1 MKAALGTLAF
11 ALTLLAT
18 ASVHAQAWIAAPGD
32 GYASVG
38 LQLISGSKTFDATGG
53 ITSIEDVYRQTSVT
67 AYAEVG
73 VVERWLMVTAGG
85 EVYRRNTWERHARTE
100 GMGDLRLGAYTGL
113 LQGRMNLSAGLEVGV
128 PTGDGAPMYAIPPD
142 DEAIGQALALPTGD
156 GEVDVTPRLAFGTSL
171 GGERWPLG
179 HYVQVTAGARLRTA
193 GLHHGMAWSAELGT
207 SGPASVSLDRLWL
220 VLRLAGEET
229 FAPSGTGG
237 GFTGL
242 GDGVAWRSYELA
254 LRVELVAGLGVWGRY
269 ASAFSARNVIAA
281 SPLSAG
287 VDVRW

>member
-1 MKAALGTLAF
+1 MRATV
-11 ALTLLAT
+11 AT
-18 ASVHAQAWIAAPGD
+18 AVCALVLLVAAPLRAQAWIASPGD

-38 LQLISGSKTFDATGG
+38 LQLISGSKAFDATGG
-53 ITSIEDVYRQTSVT
+53 ITSIEDIYRQTSVT

-73 VVERWLMVTAGG
+73 VIERWLMLTAGG
-85 EVYRRNTWERHARTE
+85 EVYRNNTWERHARTV

-113 LQGRMNLSAGLEVGV
+113 LQGRVNLSAGLEVGL

-142 DEAIGQALALPTGD
+142 DEAIGQALVLPTGD
-156 GEVDVTPRLAFGTSL
+156 GEVDVTPRVAFGTSL
-171 GGERWPLG
+171 GGARWPLG
-179 HYVQVTAGARLRTA
+179 HYAQVTAGARLRTA

-207 SGPASVSLDRLWL
+207 SGPSSISLDRLWL
-220 VLRLAGEET
+220 VVRVAGEET

-254 LRVELVAGLGVWGRY
+254 LRVEIAAGIGVWGRY

-281 SPLSAG
+281 SPLGAG